1 MAGLSPLAAGE
12 SQSAGYGATY
22 TRCGSEGRRD
32 VTAAISRLALGSY
45 EAPRAAALAGVPLS
59 TVYDWA
65 RKDIVV
71 PSISPSREKLWS
83 YGDLLTLRLVRWL
96 RSDKPD
102 ARRTAMAEVRA
113 MLDRFA
119 DDLWREAASG
129 HARPT
134 IAVDA
139 SGHVFHVKRSE
150 SVSGQRAF
158 DDALDL
164 FAPFQDG
171 PDLREPDAHLRIVP
185 GRCAGEPHLL
195 GTRLTTRTIAA
206 LFERGYDLD
215 TIAALYPDEDSDAL
229 GEALRFEQRLVHAAN

>member
-1 MAGLSPLAAGE
+1 MSPVISKLDL
-12 SQSAGYGATY
+12 GA
-22 TRCGSEGRRD
+22 
-32 VTAAISRLALGSY
+32 Y
-45 EAPRAAALAGVPLS
+45 EAPRAAALAGVPVS

-65 RKDIVV
+65 RKGVVV
-71 PSISPSREKLWS
+71 PSVAPSREKLWS

-96 RSDKPD
+96 RSDKAD

-113 MLDRFA
+113 TLDQFS
-119 DDLWREAASG
+119 DDLWREAVSG

-139 SGHVFHVKRSE
+139 SGHVFHVERSE

-158 DDALDL
+158 DEVLDL
-164 FAPFQDG
+164 FAPFDDG

-195 GTRLTTRTIAA
+195 GTRLTTRTVAA
-206 LFERGYDLD
+206 LAARGYDLD
-215 TIAALYPDEDSDAL
+215 TIVALYPDEDVDAL
-229 GEALRFEQRLVHAAN
+229 GEALRFEQRLVHAAS

>member
-1 MAGLSPLAAGE
+1 M
-12 SQSAGYGATY
+12 
-22 TRCGSEGRRD
+22 
-32 VTAAISRLALGSY
+32 
-45 EAPRAAALAGVPLS
+45 AGVPVS

-65 RKDIVV
+65 RKGVVV

-96 RSDKPD
+96 RSDKAD

-113 MLDRFA
+113 TLDRFA

-129 HARPT
+129 QARPT

-139 SGHVFHVKRSE
+139 SGHVFHIERSE
-150 SVSGQRAF
+150 DVSGQRAF
-158 DDALDL
+158 DDVLDL
-164 FAPFQDG
+164 FAPFEDG

-195 GTRLTTRTIAA
+195 GTRLTTRTVAA
-206 LFERGYDLD
+206 LAERGYDLG
-215 TIAALYPDEDSDAL
+215 TIAALYPDEDVDAL
-229 GEALRFEQRLVHAAN
+229 GEALRFEQRLVHAAS

>member
-1 MAGLSPLAAGE
+1 MSAAF
-12 SQSAGYGATY
+12 
-22 TRCGSEGRRD
+22 
-32 VTAAISRLALGSY
+32 SRLDLGSY
-45 EAPRAAALAGVPLS
+45 EAPRAASLAGVPLS

-65 RKDIVV
+65 RKDVVV

-96 RSDKPD
+96 RSDKSD

-113 MLDRFA
+113 MLDRFG
-119 DDLWREAASG
+119 DDLWHEAASG

-139 SGHVFHVKRSE
+139 SGHVFHVQRSE
-150 SVSGQRAF
+150 SVRGQRAF
-158 DDALDL
+158 E
-164 FAPFQDG
+164 DG

-206 LFERGYDLD
+206 LSERGYDLE
-215 TIAALYPDEDSDAL
+215 TIAALYPDEDTAAL
-229 GEALRFEQRLVHAAN
+229 GEALRFEQRLMHAAS

>member
-1 MAGLSPLAAGE
+1 MA
-12 SQSAGYGATY
+12 T
-22 TRCGSEGRRD
+22 
-32 VTAAISRLALGSY
+32 AISRLDLGAY
-45 EAPRAAALAGVPLS
+45 EAPRAAALSGVPLS

-65 RKDIVV
+65 RKGVVV
-71 PSISPSREKLWS
+71 PSISPSRAKLWS

-96 RSDKPD
+96 RSDKAD
-102 ARRTAMAEVRA
+102 ARRTAMAEIRA

-129 HARPT
+129 HDRPT
-134 IAVDA
+134 IAIDA
-139 SGHVFHVKRSE
+139 SGHVFHIERSE

-164 FAPFQDG
+164 FAPFEDG

-206 LFERGYDLD
+206 LAERGYGLD
-215 TIAALYPDEDSDAL
+215 TIAALYPDEDVDAL
-229 GEALRFEQRLVHAAN
+229 GEALSFEQRLARAAS